1 MARFD
6 VLWMGFLLYSL
17 LFSVGSFLHYG
28 HLIVEK
34 TGLGTGRVWIGL
46 LVFVATVTE
55 VRGIRIR
62 DYFEMYLGCIFVPGM
77 LIIQIIFFI
86 MGKKRWKRKTAAI
99 FSVLLFTLSGC
110 GGVEPE
116 KRMYPLALGADIE
129 DRKFQLTY
137 GVPELPKATGQEK
150 NGEDQG
156 NAAPSVSGDSFQ
168 EIEQLYSRTQE
179 KYLDMGHLEILVLGQ
194 SLLDGGR
201 WEQVLEYLK
210 QEPTIGENVYVFRS
224 SNAAEAVG
232 WGSPQE
238 TSLGEYLLGL
248 LENNPDGSPSQAVT
262 LRELYHEMYDRGAL
276 PALPDLIIQGE
287 ELEVV
292 F

>member
-1 MARFD
+1 
-6 VLWMGFLLYSL
+6 
-17 LFSVGSFLHYG
+17 
-28 HLIVEK
+28 
-34 TGLGTGRVWIGL
+34 
-46 LVFVATVTE
+46 
-55 VRGIRIR
+55 
-62 DYFEMYLGCIFVPGM
+62 
-77 LIIQIIFFI
+77 
-86 MGKKRWKRKTAAI
+86 
-99 FSVLLFTLSGC
+99 
-110 GGVEPE
+110 
-116 KRMYPLALGADIE
+116 
-129 DRKFQLTY
+129 
-137 GVPELPKATGQEK
+137 
-150 NGEDQG
+150 
-156 NAAPSVSGDSFQ
+156 
-168 EIEQLYSRTQE
+168 YSRTQE